1 MLERYSAANFKSF
14 KTRTEFDFTA
24 TDYPALQET
33 NTANGVLKGGL
44 FVGGN
49 ASGKTNAVEA
59 IQFLLETLCSSD
71 KMDRSQLFCLF
82 SKSVVMD
89 FDYRFRIDEHSI
101 RYRLCYQKRKDN
113 FIEELWLDD
122 EMMLERDGPDAES
135 KLSDRKIFDQIPT
148 DSVFLRDIWFN
159 TGFRGHEVLQKWFTF
174 LRNSVYI
181 DLFLQRIRVYNNET
195 PVDINEYLSKN
206 GVETLNRFLSNCG
219 FSYHFRYDPAQAKLN
234 AGSDSSGL
242 YLVRDEIR
250 MNKGIPMQYE
260 SLGNIVLTNLL
271 PSYLRVI
278 ERGGM
283 LIMDEFSSGLHNDL
297 ERLLIQYF
305 MERSGEA
312 QIFLVSH
319 STNLLSSGLFR
330 PDQLYAVNFDE
341 NGSNVVRFSER
352 KPRVSQNLEKMYLA
366 GMFSG
371 MPHYRDASEWGRN
384 DDVSE

>member
-181 DLFLQRIRVYNNET
+181 DLFLQRIRVYDT
-195 PVDINEYLSKN
+195 
-206 GVETLNRFLSNCG
+206 
-219 FSYHFRYDPAQAKLN
+219 AQAKLN